1 MASPAHP
8 IATARP
14 SGALCFRSFLD
25 LVGPL
30 ASPQDLAKIW
40 RSGARTIE
48 ETRAA
53 LRVMGGACP
62 LSFDEALSTA
72 QPSLLLR
79 PDHPTV
85 LHASRGSR
93 DLMKLRL
100 ASEAGRLAALDAID
114 ELTDAH
120 SATKT
125 AQERW
130 ETWQTALALYD
141 ESPLPV
147 TYDKV
152 RMAAA
157 ALRAGGYRDARP
169 YLDCAKIQHL
179 KFYERPVGPLVELA
193 CRTFCRAVSRGVG
206 PSKLKHAFDLLALRP
221 EQSSSATAL
230 ASDTPWPITMA
241 TLCSWWLLRGI
252 EASAARVRDWRFN
265 FERKTI
271 TWVLPVSKTDV
282 KAFGK
287 GMTHL
292 CLCDDR
298 AEMASICPFHTAS
311 HYISLLK
318 DFYESLADGFT
329 DDFGLCPLFPCS
341 RGGPLSKPATIRAFR
356 LAAASSGAELTQ
368 ALAGSTLQR
377 FGEHCCRVSGAQFM
391 SGKLGLDLYLIQLYG
406 RWSSSAITRYVQDA
420 PLAAMDFGKKPGLD
434 IENIVATVL
443 ARLAASDESDAL
455 SSSLALFSPPADAA
469 PILPTDET
477 RAAIKDQVDLSRAVA
492 TAHACGPRE
501 HLVLSGTKMLHEIAL
516 GPEDKAESAC
526 FLTACG
532 WPFGLTNYQLVNRSG
547 SDPSW
552 RLCKKCAKTCPSV
565 TSIQCEDLR
574 AASSDGSSS
583 SD

>member
-48 ETRAA
+48 ETRAS

-157 ALRAGGYRDARP
+157 ALRAGG
-169 YLDCAKIQHL
+169 
-179 KFYERPVGPLVELA
+179 
-193 CRTFCRAVSRGVG
+193 
-206 PSKLKHAFDLLALRP
+206 
-221 EQSSSATAL
+221 
-230 ASDTPWPITMA
+230 
-241 TLCSWWLLRGI
+241 
-252 EASAARVRDWRFN
+252 
-265 FERKTI
+265 
-271 TWVLPVSKTDV
+271 
-282 KAFGK
+282 
-287 GMTHL
+287 
-292 CLCDDR
+292 
-298 AEMASICPFHTAS
+298 
-311 HYISLLK
+311 
-318 DFYESLADGFT
+318 
-329 DDFGLCPLFPCS
+329 
-341 RGGPLSKPATIRAFR
+341 
-356 LAAASSGAELTQ
+356 
-368 ALAGSTLQR
+368 
-377 FGEHCCRVSGAQFM
+377 
-391 SGKLGLDLYLIQLYG
+391 
-406 RWSSSAITRYVQDA
+406 
-420 PLAAMDFGKKPGLD
+420 
-434 IENIVATVL
+434 
-443 ARLAASDESDAL
+443 
-455 SSSLALFSPPADAA
+455 
-469 PILPTDET
+469 IL
-477 RAAIKDQVDLSRAVA
+477 
-492 TAHACGPRE
+492 
-501 HLVLSGTKMLHEIAL
+501 
-516 GPEDKAESAC
+516 
-526 FLTACG
+526 
-532 WPFGLTNYQLVNRSG
+532 
-547 SDPSW
+547 
-552 RLCKKCAKTCPSV
+552 
-565 TSIQCEDLR
+565 
-574 AASSDGSSS
+574 
-583 SD
+583 